1 MEIQIQNG
9 FQIPF
14 LTVKLTETCGEWPFT
29 LRMSGKHTG
38 PQPSSCGESIFLL
51 GPQAQKWIKQAHHV
65 FTGMWSG
72 QSRSQVM
79 GISIVGHQ
87 CLVTHPQME
96 ADSYCLHF
104 EELRLR
110 KMRWCVSVRQLAG
123 SRLCYGVHSPPSA
136 VSTSWRGSHCV
147 TGQGHAQ
154 CRDLEFEGYFWWL
167 PLSLSE
173 LMFSLWCS
181 AFQNICIDL
190 VDIFREP
197 DWLPERMTMLTN
209 MESML
214 FMCHV
219 VLHMPFI
226 G

>member
-1 MEIQIQNG
+1 
-9 FQIPF
+9 
-14 LTVKLTETCGEWPFT
+14 
-29 LRMSGKHTG
+29 MSGKHTG

-147 TGQGHAQ
+147 TGQGACTMQ
-154 CRDLEFEGYFWWL
+154 GPGVRGLFLMTSSVTQWANVF
-167 PLSLSE
+167 S
-173 LMFSLWCS
+173 LMFSFSKYLYRLGGHLQGARLAPRKDDNVNQHGID
-181 AFQNICIDL
+181 AFHVPCCTSHA
-190 VDIFREP
+190 FYR
-197 DWLPERMTMLTN
+197 LTH
-209 MESML
+209 SML
-214 FMCHV
+214 R
-219 VLHMPFI
+219 LSLESRYSY
-226 G
+226 